1 MRFLKKILSNNN
13 ILSLT
18 GNVIAAGLGFISFA
32 LLARIFS
39 KEDFGNWILFITVYV
54 FIELLRV
61 GFLQTPLVKFCS
73 GIGEKEKEKVI
84 GSAWLFAVLITLSFV
99 LLSFMLRQVML
110 HYIKSDGAIYFFN
123 YFWILII
130 VTLPY
135 NFSSWILQVDMKFN
149 KIIYIRLISQ
159 GVFIVLLCA
168 ELYLHR
174 GKEFIVQSYLISNLS
189 GSIFCLI
196 AGWTNFRSIRQAEW
210 KRVKDLFNFG
220 KFSMGTM
227 VGANLLR
234 SSDTFLIGAFL
245 GGEAVAVFN
254 IPLKLF
260 ELVEIPLRSF
270 AATALPSFSRLVN
283 SKNLQGLSK
292 KLERTAGM
300 FSIMLLPVVVFCIVF
315 AEYLVVLLGGE
326 GYAESA
332 NILRIFALHAAL
344 MPLDRYSGMALDVL
358 SRPQQNMFKVIVM
371 VCINSLGVFIVIKSF
386 GMLWPIAIVSI
397 LTFSVGVVMGVF
409 FLRKDIKIIPSRL
422 FSEGF
427 KEIKSSV
434 KKLKS
439 KLNLSID

>member
-1 MRFLKKILSNNN
+1 MKFLKKILSNNN

-18 GNVIAAGLGFISFA
+18 GNVIAAGLGFVSFA

-73 GIGEKEKEKVI
+73 GVSEKEKEKVI
-84 GSAWLFAVLITLSFV
+84 GSAWLFAILITISFV
-99 LLSFMLRQVML
+99 LLSFMLKGVML
-110 HYIKSDGAIYFFN
+110 YYIKSDGAIYFFN
-123 YFWILII
+123 YFWILIM

-159 GVFIVLLCA
+159 GVFIVLLFA

-174 GKEFIVQSYLISNLS
+174 GKEFIVQSYLISNLA
-189 GSIFCLI
+189 GSLFCLI
-196 AGWTNFRSIRQAEW
+196 AGWTGIRSIRLAEW

-234 SSDTFLIGAFL
+234 SSDTFLIGAL
-245 GGEAVAVFN
+245 MGGEAVAIFN

-292 KLERTAGM
+292 KLESTAGM

-358 SRPQQNMFKVIVM
+358 SRPQQNMLKVIVM
-371 VCINSLGVFIVIKSF
+371 VFINSLGVFIVIKSF
-386 GMLWPIAIVSI
+386 GMLWPVAIVSI
-397 LTFSVGVVMGVF
+397 ITFSVGVVMGVF

-439 KLNLSID
+439 KLNLSVD

>member
-1 MRFLKKILSNNN
+1 MRFLKKVLSNNN

-18 GNVIAAGLGFISFA
+18 GNIIAAGFGFISFA

-73 GIGEKEKEKVI
+73 GVSEREKEKVI
-84 GSAWLFAVLITLSFV
+84 GSAWLFAILITISFV
-99 LLSFMLRQVML
+99 VLCFLLKQVML
-110 HYIKSDGAIYFFN
+110 FYIDSEGAIYFFN

-135 NFSSWILQVDMKFN
+135 NFSSWILQVDMKFS
-149 KIIYIRLISQ
+149 KIIYIRLISI
-159 GVFIVLLCA
+159 GVFIVLLCV
-168 ELYLHR
+168 EMFLHR
-174 GKEFIVQSYLISNLS
+174 GKEFIVQSYLISHFF
-189 GSIFCLI
+189 GSLFCVI
-196 AGWTNFRSIRQAEW
+196 AGWTNIKSIRFAEW
-210 KRVKDLFNFG
+210 KKVKDLFNFG

-245 GGEAVAVFN
+245 GGEAVAIFN

-283 SKNLQGLSK
+283 SKDLQGLSK

-300 FSIMLLPVVVFCIVF
+300 FSIMLLPIVVFCIIF

-326 GYAESA
+326 GYEESA

-344 MPLDRYSGMALDVL
+344 MPIDRYSGLALDVL

-371 VCINSLGVFIVIKSF
+371 VCINSLGVFIVLKSF
-386 GMLWPIAIVSI
+386 GMLWPVAIVSI
-397 LTFSVGVVMGVF
+397 LTFSAGVIMGIF
-409 FLRKDIKIIPSRL
+409 FLKRDIKIVPSKL

-439 KLNLSID
+439 KLNLSVD

>member
-1 MRFLKKILSNNN
+1 MRFLKKILTNNN

-18 GNVIAAGLGFISFA
+18 GNVIAAGLGFVSFA

-39 KEDFGNWILFITVYV
+39 KEDFGNWILFVTVYV

-61 GFLQTPLVKFCS
+61 GFLQTPLIKFCS
-73 GIGEKEKEKVI
+73 GVNEKEKERVI
-84 GSAWLFAVLITLSFV
+84 GSAWLFALLITATFVALSFI
-99 LLSFMLRQVML
+99 LKHIMLY
-110 HYIKSDGAIYFFN
+110 YIESESAIYFFN

-149 KIIYIRLISQ
+149 KIIYIRLISL
-159 GVFIVLLCA
+159 GVFILLLFV
-168 ELYLHR
+168 EMYLHR
-174 GKEFIVQSYLISNLS
+174 GKEFIVQSYLLSNLS
-189 GSIFCLI
+189 ASVVCMI
-196 AGWTNFRSIRQAEW
+196 AGWANLKSIRYADW
-210 KRVKDLFNFG
+210 VRVKSLFNFG

-234 SSDTFLIGAFL
+234 SSDTFLIGAMM
-245 GGEAVAVFN
+245 GGEAVAIFN

-270 AATALPSFSRLVN
+270 AATALPSFSKLVN
-283 SKNLQGLSK
+283 NQNIPGLSK
-292 KLERTAGM
+292 RLERTAGM

-358 SRPQQNMFKVIVM
+358 SRPHQNMLKVIVM

-386 GMLWPIAIVSI
+386 GMLWPVAIVSI
-397 LTFSVGVVMGVF
+397 VTFSAGVILGLF
-409 FLRKDIKIIPSRL
+409 FLRKDIRIVPSGL
-422 FSEGF
+422 ISEGF

-439 KLNLSID
+439 KLNFSVD